1 MKNLLNATVL
11 AVSLY
16 FIMAFASMRATQNTS
31 PVSTLQPSEIASIIV
46 PEIVKPELPKNQTGL
61 FLSKLGYKESGNRY
75 DVVNSY
81 GYMGKYQFGRSTLEG
96 LGYYISKE
104 DFLNSPAIQEK
115 AILDLLRH
123 NRRLLKNYII
133 KYNDSIVNDVYITE
147 SGLLAAAH
155 IAGPGNVKK
164 FFEEGRDFKDGYG
177 TTMTSYMNYFAGY
190 ELDI

>member
-61 FLSKLGYKESGNRY
+61 FLNKLGFKESGNRY

-81 GYMGKYQFGRSTLEG
+81 GYMGKYQFGKSTLEG

-104 DFLNSPAIQEK
+104 EFLNSPAIQEK

-123 NRRLLKNYII
+123 NRKILKDYII
-133 KYNDSIVNDVYITE
+133 KYNDSVVNNVYVTE
-147 SGLLAAAH
+147 SGVLAAAH

-164 FFEEGRDFKDGYG
+164 FFEQGKDVKDGYG
-177 TTMTSYMNYFAGY
+177 TYMTAYMSYFAGY

>member
-1 MKNLLNATVL
+1 MKTLLKTIVTAITL
-11 AVSLY
+11 
-16 FIMAFASMRATQNTS
+16 FCIMAFASINANKETHIAT
-31 PVSTLQPSEIASIIV
+31 TLEPSHIASIID

-61 FLSKLGYKESGNRY
+61 FLNKLGHKESGNRY

-81 GYMGKYQFGRSTLEG
+81 GYMGRYQFGKSTLEG
-96 LGYYISKE
+96 LGYYISRE

-123 NRRLLKNYII
+123 NRRILKSYII
-133 KYNDSIVNDVYITE
+133 KYNDSVVNNVYITE

-164 FFEEGRDFKDGYG
+164 FFEQGRDFKDGYG
-177 TTMTSYMNYFAGY
+177 TYMTTYMSYFAGY

>member
-1 MKNLLNATVL
+1 MKTLFKTIVVAITL
-11 AVSLY
+11 
-16 FIMAFASMRATQNTS
+16 FCIMAFTTINASREVNL
-31 PVSTLQPSEIASIIV
+31 VSTIKPFKTVPVEI

-75 DVVNSY
+75 DAVNSY

-123 NRRLLKNYII
+123 NRRVLKRYIV
-133 KYNDSIVNDVYITE
+133 KYNDSIVNGVYITE
-147 SGLLAAAH
+147 SGVLAAAH

-164 FFEEGRDFKDGYG
+164 FFKQGKDFKDGYG

>member
-61 FLSKLGYKESGNRY
+61 FLNKLGFKESGNRY

-81 GYMGKYQFGRSTLEG
+81 GYMGKYQFGKSTLEG

-104 DFLNSPAIQEK
+104 EFLNSPAIQEK

-123 NRRLLKNYII
+123 NRKILKNYII
-133 KYNDSIVNDVYITE
+133 KYNDSVVNNVYVTE
-147 SGLLAAAH
+147 SGVLAAAH

-164 FFEEGRDFKDGYG
+164 FFEQGKDVKDGYG
-177 TTMTSYMNYFAGY
+177 TYMSAYMSYFAGY

>member
-1 MKNLLNATVL
+1 MKTLLKTIVTAITL
-11 AVSLY
+11 
-16 FIMAFASMRATQNTS
+16 FCIMAFANLNANKETHIAT
-31 PVSTLQPSEIASIIV
+31 TLEPSYIASIII

-61 FLSKLGYKESGNRY
+61 FLNKLGYKESGNRY

-81 GYMGKYQFGRSTLEG
+81 GYMGKYQFGKSTLEG

-115 AILDLLRH
+115 AIIDLLRH
-123 NRRLLKNYII
+123 NKRILKKYII
-133 KYNDSIVNDVYITE
+133 KYNDSVVNNVYITE

-177 TTMTSYMNYFAGY
+177 THMTTYMSYFAGY

>member
-11 AVSLY
+11 AVTLY
-16 FIMAFASMRATQNTS
+16 FIMAFASMRATQNTY

-46 PEIVKPELPKNQTGL
+46 PKIVKPELPKNQTGL
-61 FLSKLGYKESGNRY
+61 FLNKLGFKESGNRY

-81 GYMGKYQFGRSTLEG
+81 GYMGKYQFGKSTLEG

-104 DFLNSPAIQEK
+104 EFLNSPAIQEK

-123 NRRLLKNYII
+123 NRKILKNYII
-133 KYNDSIVNDVYITE
+133 KYNDSVVNNVYVTE
-147 SGLLAAAH
+147 SGILAAAH

-164 FFEEGRDFKDGYG
+164 FFEQGKDVKDGYG
-177 TTMTSYMNYFAGY
+177 TYMTSYMNYFAGY

>member
-61 FLSKLGYKESGNRY
+61 FLNKLGFKESGNRY

-81 GYMGKYQFGRSTLEG
+81 GYMGKYQFGKSTLEG

-104 DFLNSPAIQEK
+104 EFLNSPAIQEK

-123 NRRLLKNYII
+123 NRKILKDYII
-133 KYNDSIVNDVYITE
+133 KYNDSVVNNVYVTE
-147 SGLLAAAH
+147 SGVLAAAH

-164 FFEEGRDFKDGYG
+164 FFEQGKDVKDGYG
-177 TTMTSYMNYFAGY
+177 TYMTTYMSYFAGY

>member
-61 FLSKLGYKESGNRY
+61 FLNKLGFKESGNRY

-81 GYMGKYQFGRSTLEG
+81 GYMGKYQFGKSTLEG

-104 DFLNSPAIQEK
+104 EFLNSPAIQEK

-123 NRRLLKNYII
+123 NRKILKNYII
-133 KYNDSIVNDVYITE
+133 KYNDSVVNNVYVTE
-147 SGLLAAAH
+147 SGVLAAAH

-164 FFEEGRDFKDGYG
+164 FFEQGKDVKDGYG
-177 TTMTSYMNYFAGY
+177 TYMTTYMSYFAGY

>member
-1 MKNLLNATVL
+1 MKTLLKTIVAAITL
-11 AVSLY
+11 
-16 FIMAFASMRATQNTS
+16 FCIMAFASLSTNKETHIATTLETS
-31 PVSTLQPSEIASIIV
+31 YIASIIV
-46 PEIVKPELPKNQTGL
+46 PEIVKPELPKNQTGM
-61 FLSKLGYKESGNRY
+61 FLNKLGYKESGNRY

-81 GYMGKYQFGRSTLEG
+81 GYMGKYQFGKSTLEG

-115 AILDLLRH
+115 AIIDLLRH
-123 NRRLLKNYII
+123 NKRILNRYII
-133 KYNDSIVNDVYITE
+133 KYKYSVVNNIYITE

-177 TTMTSYMNYFAGY
+177 TYMTDYMTYFAGY

>member
-61 FLSKLGYKESGNRY
+61 FLNKLGFKESGNRY

-81 GYMGKYQFGRSTLEG
+81 GYMGKYQFGKSTLEG

-104 DFLNSPAIQEK
+104 EFLNSPSIQEK

-123 NRRLLKNYII
+123 NRKILKNYII
-133 KYNDSIVNDVYITE
+133 KYNDSVVNNVYVTE
-147 SGLLAAAH
+147 SGVLAAAH

-164 FFEEGRDFKDGYG
+164 FFEQGKDVKDGYG
-177 TTMTSYMNYFAGY
+177 TYMTTYMSYFAGY

>member
-16 FIMAFASMRATQNTS
+16 FIMAFASIRATQNTS

-61 FLSKLGYKESGNRY
+61 FLNKLGFKESGNRY

-81 GYMGKYQFGRSTLEG
+81 GYMGKYQFGKSTLEG

-104 DFLNSPAIQEK
+104 EFLNSPAIQEK

-123 NRRLLKNYII
+123 NRKILKNYII
-133 KYNDSIVNDVYITE
+133 KYNDSVVNNVYVTE
-147 SGLLAAAH
+147 SGVLAAAH

-164 FFEEGRDFKDGYG
+164 FFEQGKDVKDGYG
-177 TTMTSYMNYFAGY
+177 TYMSAYMSYFAGY

>member
-1 MKNLLNATVL
+1 MKTLFKTIVVAITL
-11 AVSLY
+11 
-16 FIMAFASMRATQNTS
+16 FCIMAFTTINASREVNT
-31 PVSTLQPSEIASIIV
+31 VSKIKPFEIVLVEI

-75 DVVNSY
+75 DAVNSY

-123 NRRLLKNYII
+123 NRRVLKRYIV
-133 KYNDSIVNDVYITE
+133 KYNDSVVNGVYITE
-147 SGLLAAAH
+147 SGVLAAAH

-164 FFEEGRDFKDGYG
+164 FFKQGRDFKDGYG

>member
-104 DFLNSPAIQEK
+104 DFLNSSTARLIVSNGSI
-115 AILDLLRH
+115 ACHSLL
-123 NRRLLKNYII
+123 
-133 KYNDSIVNDVYITE
+133 
-147 SGLLAAAH
+147 
-155 IAGPGNVKK
+155 
-164 FFEEGRDFKDGYG
+164 
-177 TTMTSYMNYFAGY
+177 
-190 ELDI
+190 